1 MKRTYWY
8 ASMTKDEVQHS
19 RMTFYEAV
27 KFVLTITGISPKYL
41 TVWRKGSEAFKSVF
55 SARPFEPSPPNSMAD

>member
-8 ASMTKDEVQHS
+8 AAMMKDEAQHS

-27 KFVLTITGISPKYL
+27 NINQ
-41 TVWRKGSEAFKSVF
+41 RNASES
-55 SARPFEPSPPNSMAD
+55 

>member
-8 ASMTKDEVQHS
+8 AAMTKDEVQHS

-27 KFVLTITGISPKYL
+27 NIVLLRGVCMHPKI
-41 TVWRKGSEAFKSVF
+41 VNGRG
-55 SARPFEPSPPNSMAD
+55 

>member
-8 ASMTKDEVQHS
+8 AAMTKDEVQHS

-27 KFVLTITGISPKYL
+27 NLYRDIRKQMHKVKVMLFIITLSF
-41 TVWRKGSEAFKSVF
+41 T
-55 SARPFEPSPPNSMAD
+55 